1 MKDYKVTAQAV
12 NQGHAISV
20 DYGEGDKPKESMKH
34 YFDGEMG
41 LHDKATL
48 ESLINNDML
57 SMLAARLIADGNAQ
71 DEVVE
76 YAHKGVLVEIQL
88 KNGVTWRARNGRIGR
103 VKMLTQK
110 QCAIMREKEA

>member
-1 MKDYKVTAQAV
+1 MR
-12 NQGHAISV
+12 
-20 DYGEGDKPKESMKH
+20 KH

-48 ESLINNDML
+48 ESLINNEKL

-76 YAHKGVLVEIQL
+76 YADKGVLVEIRL
-88 KNGVTWRARNGRIGR
+88 KSGVTWRARNNKVGR
-103 VKMLTQK
+103 VKT
-110 QCAIMREKEA
+110 